1 LLGGAVQL
9 DLRHDGIPI
18 RRQPAWRQTASISPA
33 PDRSPYGSPSAAAER
48 KTGGGPDILCFT
60 SAQACRT
67 SCHMSSVFPWTMEQ
81 TGDVIDATC
90 HLWRIQDIREA
101 TVGVFIFTMLFTAIL
116 AALQLPSP
124 GNERTAASAIRD
136 RRHDP

>member
-1 LLGGAVQL
+1 
-9 DLRHDGIPI
+9 
-18 RRQPAWRQTASISPA
+18 
-33 PDRSPYGSPSAAAER
+33 
-48 KTGGGPDILCFT
+48 
-60 SAQACRT
+60 
-67 SCHMSSVFPWTMEQ
+67 MSFFPWTIEQ
-81 TGDVIDATC
+81 TGDVIDATG